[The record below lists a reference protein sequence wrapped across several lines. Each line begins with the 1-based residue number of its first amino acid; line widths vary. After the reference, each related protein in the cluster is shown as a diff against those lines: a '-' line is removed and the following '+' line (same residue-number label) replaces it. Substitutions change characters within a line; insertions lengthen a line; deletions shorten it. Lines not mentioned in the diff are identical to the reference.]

1 MPPRHYRKRKK
12 NLKKFVI
19 NDTLQTTPRNKLT
32 IATIQQYFFD
42 IIDSIILYSDINNS
56 IIEIKSLINLIS
68 STEEVFVLLEKI
80 ENTIESIVTNLGDG
94 VSIGIIH
101 QRITYVRTLLSTLPA
116 NYNNYS
122 EITSLILDILD
133 SVSGSVDFN
142 TVYSNII
149 YIQQV
154 ANTDDDNSIQDIHYT
169 ILSIITNIGNG
180 ESNFIINSRIEHL
193 QTLIKKISIN

>member
-1 MPPRHYRKRKK
+1 MPPRHYKKRKR

-19 NDTLQTTPRNKLT
+19 NDILQSTPGNKLT
-32 IATIQQYFFD
+32 ITTIQQYFFD

-56 IIEIKSLINLIS
+56 IKEIKSLINLIS
-68 STEEVFVLLEKI
+68 STEEVFVLLDKI

-133 SVSGSVDFN
+133 SVTGSIDFN

-154 ANTDDDNSIQDIHYT
+154 VKSDDDDSIQVIHNT

-180 ESNFIINSRIEHL
+180 ESNFIINERINYL
-193 QTLIKKISIN
+193 QTLIKKLA